1 MSITSTFTVG
11 RDGSLVV
18 ILPTGRIDLNYTDF
32 QAQQETKLVTS
43 MPVQSDVVSVELPQM
58 WKASFAI
65 DRNSSA
71 LEDFIAATEDTFFS
85 GGNAQLNGT
94 TVYQYIN
101 EINGSIS
108 TYEYTN
114 CTLKLDDAGS
124 YKQDDKVTQKLSMTA
139 SRRKKV

>member
-32 QAQQETKLVTS
+32 QAQQDTKMVSSL
-43 MPVQSDVVSVELPQM
+43 PVQSDAVAVELPQM
-58 WKASFAI
+58 WKASFTI
-65 DRNSSA
+65 DRNSPD
-71 LEDFIAATEDTFFS
+71 LEDYIAAMEATFFA

-101 EINGSIS
+101 EIDGSTT
-108 TYEYTN
+108 TYEYTK

-124 YKQDDKVTQKLSMTA
+124 YKQDDKVSQKLSLTA